1 MRLIAPLLRAPR
13 VLLFAM
19 TCGIVSAF
27 GQTFFIALFVPHF
40 SKFLDVSEA
49 TFGGIYGGVTVG
61 SALLLPIVGAKLDQ
75 WKLTTFVSFVFALV
89 AASCALI
96 AVAPI
101 GALLV
106 VGLFGVRFA
115 GQGLCGHTW
124 STSIAR
130 YFTHSRGSA
139 LALAS
144 QGHPIGEGVWPAIFL
159 AVIVAW
165 GWRGAFGLASALCLL
180 LFLPLV
186 WALLFPLDT
195 RPSAF
200 AASEA
205 EDPPPAKVLE
215 AIAPKVVAAVS
226 WTRGE
231 VLRDW
236 RVWILLPSWFASPF
250 SLTGLFF
257 HQIALAEARSFSK
270 EGIALAFGGYAIARG
285 AGAFL
290 GGGLVDALGAK
301 RVLPL
306 ILLPMATGYVTA
318 GLFANDTAA
327 MVYMLLAGVTLG
339 LGGSV
344 RGAFL
349 AEVFGTRHLGAIRST
364 LGAFAVW
371 STALAPPIYGY
382 AVEWGLQWDHLL
394 LLSAALVVGA
404 TLGAVVAIGLLV
416 RNPTPRGRRA
426 SDSA

>member
-1 MRLIAPLLRAPR
+1 MI
-13 VLLFAM
+13 
-19 TCGIVSAF
+19 CGIASAF

-40 SKFLDVSEA
+40 AKFLDVSEA

-61 SALLLPIVGAKLDQ
+61 SALLLPVVGAKLDK

-96 AVAPI
+96 AVAPM
-101 GALLV
+101 GVLLV

-130 YFTHSRGSA
+130 YFTHTRGSA

-144 QGHPIGEGVWPAIFL
+144 QGHPIGEGIWPAIFL
-159 AVIVAW
+159 SVIVAW

-180 LFLPLV
+180 LFLPLA

-195 RPSAF
+195 RPNAFSA
-200 AASEA
+200 SKD
-205 EDPPPAKVLE
+205 EDPPPPKVLD
-215 AIAPKVVAAVS
+215 AVSPKVVAAVS
-226 WTRGE
+226 WTRSE

-236 RVWILLPSWFASPF
+236 RVWLLLPSWFASPF
-250 SLTGLFF
+250 ALTGLFF
-257 HQIALAEARSFSK
+257 HQIALAEARSFTK

-290 GGGLVDALGAK
+290 GGGLVDTLGAK

-306 ILLPMATGYVTA
+306 ILLPMATGFLVA
-318 GLFANDTAA
+318 GVFANDAA
-327 MVYMLLAGVTLG
+327 ATIYMLLAGTTLG

-349 AEVFGTRHLGAIRST
+349 AEVFGVRHLGAIRST

-371 STALAPPIYGY
+371 STALSPPIFGY
-382 AVEWGLQWDHLL
+382 AVEWGLQWDQLL
-394 LLSAALVVGA
+394 LLSAGLMVCA
-404 TLGAVVAIGLLV
+404 TVAAAVAIGLLV
-416 RNPTPRGRRA
+416 RHPLPFARTKGH
-426 SDSA
+426 SGG